1 MTDDQPDGEWLT
13 ANEAVVKFAVTKAHL
28 YVLASRQRWRSKVF
42 NDMIKRYYIPN
53 SYERRPKKIPNIHL
67 TVTNNSEDIQDDL
80 MDQLNE
86 ARDQLRQ
93 VEVARLEE
101 QVSILQEDKGYLRDK
116 LDEVQSQLPQI
127 LNMLGRL
134 HQDNTNYK
142 QKISEISTEKD
153 EYKSLL
159 EEQNK
164 VSYELKKER
173 DEYKDVILSL
183 YKKFTDKNMK

>member
-173 DEYKDVILSL
+173 DEYKDVMLSL
-183 YKKFTDKNMK
+183 YKKFIHK